1 MGCQREKKHWCRPS
15 EDQLKIN
22 SDGAYHSASGDAGCG
37 FVIRDEAR
45 SPWLLDAD
53 PFMRK
58 FFYLEHAR
66 ELRVVV
72 LIDRR
77 IGPNYNAE
85 TTVWVSFLL
94 QTCLKIDKQPQ
105 TKTLQHPNYGSSFP
119 NAFAPASFHK
129 HACSLISCSTG
140 QASRWQP

>member
-1 MGCQREKKHWCRPS
+1 MEHTTQHRVMQAVALSSEMKREAHGCLMLTLS
-15 EDQLKIN
+15 
-22 SDGAYHSASGDAGCG
+22 CG
-37 FVIRDEAR
+37 
-45 SPWLLDAD
+45 S
-53 PFMRK
+53 

-105 TKTLQHPNYGSSFP
+105 TKTLQHPNYGSSSP

-140 QASRWQP
+140 QASRGQP